1 MKEKLV
7 WKVKTCNPCNPFY
20 QTPSTSAYLIL
31 EIFAMQMFFFHILI
45 KDLSSAESY
54 FQQSGGGRH
63 PSLSSAVTL

>member
-31 EIFAMQMFFFHILI
+31 EIFAKQMFF
-45 KDLSSAESY
+45 STS
-54 FQQSGGGRH
+54 
-63 PSLSSAVTL
+63 